1 MRMVSADDT
10 RKSLDFPSLVPAL
23 EAAFAGD
30 AEVPVRHHHSIPR
43 PGEQDATLLLM
54 PAWDT
59 QGPTGIKIVR
69 VTPGNAE
76 RGLPAIMGVY
86 LLMNEVTGEPEVLI
100 DGQMLT
106 VRRTAAAS
114 ALGAHFLAR
123 ADSSRLLMVGTGA
136 LAPHLIEAHASVR
149 PIREVKIWGR
159 NPDKAADLARSLDG
173 KDMEV
178 EAVEE
183 LQAGVEWADVISCA
197 TLSREPLVRG
207 AWMQEGQHLDLV
219 GAFKPDMRETDDA
232 AVQRC
237 RIFVDTHAGAL
248 KEGGDIVQPLEAGAI
263 GTSDVVADLF
273 ELSRGEIR
281 GRQDDRELTLFKSV
295 GTALEDYAA
304 AQQVLQRLS

>member
-1 MRMVSADDT
+1 MRMVSAEET
-10 RKSLDFPSLVPAL
+10 RNSLDFPALVRTL
-23 EAAFAGD
+23 EEAFAGD

-59 QGPTGIKIVR
+59 NGPTGIKIVR

-86 LLMNEVTGEPEVLI
+86 LLMNEVTGEPEAMI

-114 ALGAHFLAR
+114 GLGAHFLAR
-123 ADSSRLLMVGTGA
+123 KDSSRLLMVGTGA

-159 NPDKAADLARSLDG
+159 NPDKAARLADDLGSDEL
-173 KDMEV
+173 KV
-178 EAVEE
+178 EAVED
-183 LQAGVEWADVISCA
+183 LQTGVEWADVISCA

-207 AWMQEGQHLDLV
+207 DWMQPGQHLDLV

-232 AVQRC
+232 AVKGC

-248 KEGGDIVQPLEAGAI
+248 KEGGDIVQPLEAGTI
-263 GTSDVVADLF
+263 SKSDVVADLF
-273 ELSRGEIR
+273 ELARGESP
-281 GRQDDRELTLFKSV
+281 GRRSEDERTLFKSV

-304 AQQVLQRLS
+304 AQQVLQRLA